1 MKIFPR
7 KVGIPNSELKGQS
20 FVELALVLPVILVL
34 LAGMVEV
41 ASYIF
46 TYLNLLDLTR
56 EAARFASVRD
66 WTVEGVDP
74 TPYPPI
80 LPFEEWACVDDSLD
94 FYYDT
99 ACFFTDQD
107 LNPFTRLDPAKFD
120 DVYIRVVTV
129 VDDTP
134 KDRVVPR
141 DGWSLYGDN
150 WSKDCEGNTVLSE
163 PIITDDLIIEKL
175 EEDAPGDRGLV
186 VVEVYYCYD
195 QILQLPIISDVVPN
209 PARIHTYTIMPAPE
223 AIPTPT
229 PIP

>member
-7 KVGIPNSELKGQS
+7 KVGIPYSELKGQS
-20 FVELALVLPVILVL
+20 FVELALILPIILVL

-41 ASYIF
+41 ASFIF

-56 EAARFASVRD
+56 EAARFASIRD
-66 WTVEGVDP
+66 WRSEEIDP

-80 LPFEEWACVDDSLD
+80 LPFEEWACVDESLD

-107 LNPFTRLDPAKFD
+107 LNRFTRLDPNNFD
-120 DVYIRVVTV
+120 DVYISVVTISNGTV
-129 VDDTP
+129 S
-134 KDRVVPR
+134 DRR
-141 DGWSLYGDN
+141 DWALYGDN
-150 WSKDCEGNTVLSE
+150 WSKDCEGNTILNE
-163 PIITDDLIIEKL
+163 PFFTNAELKPDTSV
-175 EEDAPGDRGLV
+175 DRGLV
-186 VVEVYYCYD
+186 IVEVYYCYD
-195 QILQLPIISDVVPN
+195 QILQLPIISDIVPN